1 VRHGHPHPERSPSF
15 SALVIKSHVK
25 DGVDLAVKYKLP
37 RVVMDIIRQHHG
49 TSLIQYFYHQAKQKE
64 IQDTETSSQ
73 ASGEIDRVSEST
85 YRYDGP
91 KPQFKESAIIFF
103 ADSMVRDSKLA
114 CARGWDDIAAEHH
127 EYAGDDKFFDL
138 LDETLQDRSKDATE
152 QLAVFYTCLGLGFV
166 GGLYGQPEAIRRKMH
181 DCVARIGDQMD
192 DASRGRICRE
202 AYEHTDKRPLN
213 LPKTQRILVSVGILV
228 TVLISVFV
236 AAGFGYHFAQRG
248 LDRSFQTIQTNVA
261 SESIGENNQ

>member
-1 VRHGHPHPERSPSF
+1 MTLVELCEPLFQYICRLNRLARSGADLPASQIR
-15 SALVIKSHVK
+15 SEIKHILDEIKVTASQTPGLLSKYEMIEGRDGRKGIELV
-25 DGVDLAVKYKLP
+25 L
-37 RVVMDIIRQHHG
+37 
-49 TSLIQYFYHQAKQKE
+49 
-64 IQDTETSSQ
+64 
-73 ASGEIDRVSEST
+73 
-85 YRYDGP
+85 
-91 KPQFKESAIIFF
+91 IFF

-228 TVLISVFV
+228 TVLVSVFV

-261 SESIGENNQ
+261 SESIGENDQ